1 MSNNLNPSRY
11 MISFSRLYFS
21 IFFITVLTLNSCHNS
36 ENKSIKNPEKKHHG
50 IYEDQIRRMEK
61 LIPNA
66 LFDTNHVAIWRSGS
80 IFYSEYLSVLIIEKK
95 QLMDKQL
102 LCHYMSFDS
111 DKPSNY
117 RNWKYS
123 QIYEVTL
130 ENSPFSFPLK
140 DQIKIED
147 LDTLSYIHGEGINSN
162 NYFIMEF
169 KSDTIYPIS
178 KRYNSKYSYQIAKLF
193 TQISKR
199 EKVQTLG
206 LTKDSVDYQVAYRII
221 KGSDADYII
230 KEDKEVNSLQR
241 RYGDK

>member
-1 MSNNLNPSRY
+1 MNF
-11 MISFSRLYFS
+11 FSKICFS
-21 IFFITVLTLNSCHNS
+21 IFCIAVLTLTSCNNSDNKIV
-36 ENKSIKNPEKKHHG
+36 ENTEKQHLG

-80 IFYSEYLSVLIIEKK
+80 IFYSEYLSVLIIDKK
-95 QLMDKQL
+95 QLKDKQL

-111 DKPSNY
+111 NKPANY
-117 RNWKYS
+117 RNWKYG

-130 ENSPFSFPLK
+130 ENKPFSFPLK
-140 DQIKIED
+140 DRIKIED
-147 LDTLSYIHGEGINSN
+147 LDTLSYTYGEGIESN
-162 NYFIMEF
+162 NYFIMDL

-178 KRYNSKYSYQIAKLF
+178 NRYNSKYTDQIARLF
-193 TQISKR
+193 NQISKK
-199 EKVQTLG
+199 EKVQTLV
-206 LTKDSVDYQVAYRII
+206 LTSDSVDYQDAFRII
-221 KGSDADYII
+221 KGSDSDYII